1 MWIDY
6 TKSRYLC
13 CIQRIQKGPDMH
25 PRYHGVLQDTSQ
37 MTSSTIQKKRKKNKN
52 KQECVVQI

>member
-37 MTSSTIQKKRKKNKN
+37 MTSSTIQKREKNKI
-52 KQECVVQI
+52 K